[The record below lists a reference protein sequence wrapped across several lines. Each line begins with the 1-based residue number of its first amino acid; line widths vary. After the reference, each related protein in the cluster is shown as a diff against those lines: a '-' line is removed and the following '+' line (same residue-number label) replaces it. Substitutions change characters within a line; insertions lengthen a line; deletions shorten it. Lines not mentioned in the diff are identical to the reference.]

1 VTKEISHQKER
12 NKLSIKYRIY
22 KDNED
27 KLTDATL
34 QATSSQWAPAWLNDI
49 PMKEISKKKT

>member
-1 VTKEISHQKER
+1 VTKNLSHQKER
-12 NKLSIKYRIY
+12 NKISIKYRIY

-49 PMKEISKKKT
+49 PMKEISMKKT